1 LSRKLLILGILVILL
16 FISIIIALI
25 IGSSNIAIYDIIN
38 INSANNDINKKI
50 ILDIRLP
57 RILNAVFVGASLS
70 CSGIILQS
78 LLRNNLAE
86 SGLLGISAGA
96 GLGAILFF
104 LLPFTISFSFLNPVS
119 FIFAILTTLLIFYI
133 AKGINNKYT
142 NFLSSNKIILAGIAI
157 NAFLSSINGFLLL
170 YSGKNVSQII
180 YWLSGGLSGR
190 GWNEIQITYIF
201 VFIGLIGAVLLSKE
215 LNILN
220 LGDELSVTLGLR
232 IKTVQRLS
240 IAVSSL
246 LAASAVSVAGII
258 SFVGL
263 IVPNISKLI
272 IGADNRYSIPCSILL
287 GSIFLVV
294 SDTIART
301 IISPS
306 EIPVGIVTSFIGAP
320 IFIWLILKKRGE
332 NKL

>member
-1 LSRKLLILGILVILL
+1 LSKKLLILIVLFFILI
-16 FISIIIALI
+16 ISIIISLI
-25 IGSSNIAIYDIIN
+25 IGSSSISPADIFN
-38 INSANNDINKKI
+38 LFSVNNEINKKI
-50 ILDIRLP
+50 LLDIRLP
-57 RILNAVFVGASLS
+57 RIINAVFVGASLA

-104 LLPFTISFSFLNPVS
+104 LLPFSISFKLLNPVS
-119 FIFAILTTLLIFYI
+119 FIFAVVTTLLIFFI

-170 YSGKNVSQII
+170 YSGKSVTQII

-190 GWNEIQITYIF
+190 GWNEVQLSYIF
-201 VFIGLIGAVLLSKE
+201 VIAGLTGALLISKE

-220 LGDELSVTLGLR
+220 LGDELSVSLGLR
-232 IKTVQRLS
+232 VKTVQRLS
-240 IAVSSL
+240 IAISSL

-272 IGADNRYSIPCSILL
+272 IGSDNRFSIPCSILL

-294 SDTIART
+294 SDTIAR
-301 IISPS
+301 ILIAPS

-320 IFIWLILKKRGE
+320 LFIWLILRKSDAKKY
-332 NKL
+332 

>member
-1 LSRKLLILGILVILL
+1 MSKKITILFVLL
-16 FISIIIALI
+16 FILILSILVSLL
-25 IGSSNIAIYDIIN
+25 IGSTSISFSEFLTIFSSNNEI
-38 INSANNDINKKI
+38 SKKI

-57 RILNAVFVGASLS
+57 RIINSVLVGASLS

-96 GLGAILFF
+96 GLGAIIFF
-104 LLPFTISFSFLNPVS
+104 LFPITISFSLLNPISFLFAVS
-119 FIFAILTTLLIFYI
+119 TTILIFYI

-157 NAFLSSINGFLLL
+157 NAFLSSVNGFLLL
-170 YSGKNVSQII
+170 YSGKSVSQII

-190 GWNEIQITYIF
+190 GWSEVELSYLF
-201 VFIGLIGAVLLSKE
+201 VIAGLAGAILISKE

-232 IKTVQRLS
+232 IKMVQRLS
-240 IAVSSL
+240 IGISAL

-263 IVPNISKLI
+263 IVPNISKLL
-272 IGADNRYSIPCSILL
+272 IGSDNRYSIPCSILL
-287 GSIFLVV
+287 GSIFLVIA
-294 SDTIART
+294 DTIART

-320 IFIWLILKKRGE
+320 IFIWLILKKH
-332 NKL
+332 KDDKS